1 MSAQNTT
8 TAAVAATEAVKKDI
22 SVQVLAKIDSFQKS
36 GELTLPKDYNPENAL
51 KSAYIVLSDP
61 KNNILAKCSTSSV
74 AEALLKMV
82 VYGVSP
88 IKKQCY
94 FIPYGDKLECSIS
107 YAGNI
112 AIAKRYGKLKSI
124 KGNAIFEGDTFEFEV
139 DNVTGRRKVVK
150 HIQTLE
156 SVGSNKLKGAYAVYE
171 LTDGTIDVEVMSITQ
186 IQMAWGQ
193 GGSKGNSPAH
203 KNFADQMG
211 IKTVINRACK
221 LLISSSDDSILYD
234 PLEDDDRVIDVTAEN
249 VAHEVKTE
257 ANKEPLT
264 FDTSG
269 IEEAEVVDPEV
280 VIPTASPE
288 MAFETAS
295 DGQEKAPND
304 PGF

>member
-1 MSAQNTT
+1 MSDQKNTT
-8 TAAVAATEAVKKDI
+8 AVAVETVKKDI
-22 SVQVLAKIDSFQKS
+22 STQVLAKIDTFQKS
-36 GELTLPKDYNPENAL
+36 GELTIPKDYNVENAL
-51 KSAYIVLSDP
+51 KSAYIMLSDP
-61 KNNILAKCSTSSV
+61 KNNILEKCNKSSI

-94 FIPYGDKLECSIS
+94 FIPYADKLECSIS

-139 DNVTGRRKVVK
+139 DNVTGRRKIVNHK
-150 HIQTLE
+150 QTLE

-171 LTDGTIDVEVMSITQ
+171 LTDGTIDVEVMSINQ
-186 IQMAWGQ
+186 IQSAWNQ

-221 LLISSSDDSILYD
+221 LLISSSDDSVLYD
-234 PLEDDDRVIDVTAEN
+234 PLEEEKLIDVTNEN
-249 VAHEVKTE
+249 VQHEIKE
-257 ANKEPLT
+257 NANKEALN
-264 FDTSG
+264 FENVED
-269 IEEAEVVDPEV
+269 AEVIDSEV
-280 VIPTASPE
+280 LIPNASPE
-288 MAFETAS
+288 MAFENVEEEKETA
-295 DGQEKAPND
+295 